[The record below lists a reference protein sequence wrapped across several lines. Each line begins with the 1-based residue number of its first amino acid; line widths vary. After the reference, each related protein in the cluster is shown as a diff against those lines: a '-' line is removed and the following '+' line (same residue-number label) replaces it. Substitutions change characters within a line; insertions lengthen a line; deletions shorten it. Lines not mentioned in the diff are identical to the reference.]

1 MGQSDS
7 LQNPHGQQKHLL
19 EDIQSIIET
28 ELATSQITQ
37 TDPRAIQNIKYLFK
51 CLESSITQSV
61 KSTIF
66 DQSEK
71 NPTGNDGLEFYCNLT
86 KFTTLTSTQLSILS
100 LKKLL
105 VFDPSVCNYNVSMI
119 NTKIQALFVLV
130 RTRHWI
136 IPEFEKLQH
145 AIIVYERIKQPS
157 KW

>member
-7 LQNPHGQQKHLL
+7 SQNPQGQQKHFL
-19 EDIQSIIET
+19 EYSQSIIET

-37 TDPRAIQNIKYLFK
+37 TEPRAIQNIKDLFK
-51 CLESSITQSV
+51 CLESSITQLI

-100 LKKLL
+100 KNFL

-130 RTRHWI
+130 RTRH
-136 IPEFEKLQH
+136 
-145 AIIVYERIKQPS
+145 
-157 KW
+157 